1 MPSISYLIFSVTV
14 VFLVVFSLKMS
25 AAKKKSKASE
35 DFWER
40 ERKANMARRVDP
52 DTIEYLRIPVDTLPF
67 QENPDE
73 ELQEIQDTIK
83 ALSQKRLLN
92 LTGLTNTDI
101 KLTYGTANLPLVSQC
116 DQRFTQ
122 LARTLYK
129 WASYLLEHGETKKAQ
144 TVLEYAVSCQTDISG
159 IYTMLAD
166 IYLRE
171 YRTEDVAGLILT
183 VEKLPTLMKDSIIQ
197 KLKAKL
203 ADQ

>member
-1 MPSISYLIFSVTV
+1 MPSVSYFIFSVTV

-40 ERKANMARRVDP
+40 ERQANMARRVDP
-52 DTIEYLRIPVDTLPF
+52 DTIEYLQIPVDALPF

-73 ELQEIQDTIK
+73 ELKEIQDTILT
-83 ALSQKRLLN
+83 LSKERLLN

-101 KLTYGTANLPLVSQC
+101 KLLYGTANLPMVSQC
-116 DQRFTQ
+116 DQRFTL

-129 WASYLLEHGETKKAQ
+129 WASYLLEHGETRKAQ
-144 TVLEYAVSCQTDISG
+144 VVLEYAVSCQTDISG

-171 YRTEDVAGLILT
+171 YRTEDVAGLILAA
-183 VEKLPTLMKDSIIQ
+183 EKLPTLMKDSIIR
-197 KLKAKL
+197 KLKEKL
-203 ADQ
+203 AGQ